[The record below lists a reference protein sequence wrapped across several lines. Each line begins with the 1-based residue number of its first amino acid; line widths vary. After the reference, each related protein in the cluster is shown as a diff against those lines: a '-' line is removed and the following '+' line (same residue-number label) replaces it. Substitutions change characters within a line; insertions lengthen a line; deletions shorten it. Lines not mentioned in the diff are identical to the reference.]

1 MPLLLEARR
10 LGGFIQ
16 KYHLRW
22 RWHHLYL
29 WPIILCWKTIK
40 LLKLK
45 VFWLLFSFLLLD
57 PRVSSWVNEWRLRN
71 LTDVTLADEDTNSIL
86 ADNAKGAIQG
96 NEAMEVMQTYASG
109 AIWWPNLQLMQVAPS
124 GGQICNLCKWCHLV
138 AKFAT
143 YASGAIWWPNLL
155 LMQVVPTHGQ
165 ICYY

>member
-45 VFWLLFSFLLLD
+45 VFWLLFSFVVVGPTCLKL
-57 PRVSSWVNEWRLRN
+57 SEWVTFAKLNLCDSGWWRYHST
-71 LTDVTLADEDTNSIL
+71 LTDDANGTV
-86 ADNAKGAIQG
+86 QG
-96 NEAMEVMQTYASG
+96 NVA
-109 AIWWPNLQLMQVAPS
+109 MQVTQP
-124 GGQICNLCKWCHLV
+124 GGQLWKQCKWCHQ
-138 AKFAT
+138 
-143 YASGAIWWPNLL
+143 IWSRSRGQLL
-155 LMQVVPTHGQ
+155 GPLCPWVLNCLNYFKMFWLFTVGWTDGLDPT
-165 ICYY
+165 